1 MRRRRSVGD
10 TVLRGFGKHRC
21 LTGQEEVDLETE
33 ELTDR
38 IAIGVEMSVERD
50 DLDNGLVQ
58 QMSCLATDDREV
70 RKYKS
75 CNDDYGYH
83 SSATTLRIIGYF
95 LFDDWNFLIMI
106 RIYS

>member
-38 IAIGVEMSVERD
+38 IAIGGDERGARRPRQRTRSAD
-50 DLDNGLVQ
+50 ELL
-58 QMSCLATDDREV
+58 
-70 RKYKS
+70 
-75 CNDDYGYH
+75 GY
-83 SSATTLRIIGYF
+83 
-95 LFDDWNFLIMI
+95 
-106 RIYS
+106 